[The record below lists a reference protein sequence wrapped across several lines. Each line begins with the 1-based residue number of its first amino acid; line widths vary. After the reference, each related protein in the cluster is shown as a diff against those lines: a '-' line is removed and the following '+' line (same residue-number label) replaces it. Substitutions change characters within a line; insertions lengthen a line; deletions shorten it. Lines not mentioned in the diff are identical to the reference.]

1 MSEVATA
8 ELGLAPVAVADN
20 NGGNF
25 DVFSSLR
32 DGAVG
37 EDFSS
42 GAGDI
47 GEEATA
53 GVDEA
58 AGKFDLVAVASGEKK
73 LPPTE
78 EVSASIGQTACV
90 TCVGCPFLSQCIKP
104 QALAVK
110 QESESQDKLPDDMS
124 SAGEEAV
131 PNLMEITPKQ
141 SYLERLLAPD
151 DFDSLDENGR
161 GELVMAGYSGSTD
174 YQEPI
179 IKKAPEPVLAVAK
192 PIDLTTKTDEST
204 EKIIPQERE
213 GKTSTNQAVEA
224 SGKGV
229 DIEATET
236 PFFELKTA
244 PEIAADDTTDAGEAL
259 SESASKVLSDT
270 SGEEYFAEPTEEN
283 RPSIEI
289 KQQTFDVISG
299 AADKKNQQPAFESSD
314 ITTQTKTR
322 TMPSSPA
329 VSEDTQT
336 ANENNTLPKNETAN
350 FLSGENKL
358 VDSVVENTYDGNDA
372 AAVSDIKPSSIE
384 HPKENDVVIATSKSS
399 NHEPR
404 QAAEDSFTPFFE
416 QHLAAQFD
424 AAEMNK
430 LAAESIDGSNVKPL
444 QNTQP
449 REAELGTAAGCDGSI
464 QALDGTDNEQPGNL
478 TPDVDDVPPPQ
489 ERTVAASVPAE
500 YDKNETYQSP
510 GSYSIGQS
518 GRTPQA
524 ILSQEQM
531 SVESSENSL
540 IIGDRADFDNN
551 LVQPK
556 TDDTETD
563 VFVANDVVNTTDK
576 TDVAVSIE
584 MIDITPNLPDK
595 HTAVDRNGTQLAVD
609 LPQELGDKLAVDTDA
624 SEPQIPVF
632 RQLDCYDTTA
642 DIGRSE
648 DKIWAEE
655 EVFFVKQD
663 LPGVESELTLTE
675 VAAVISPAEV
685 VTVCEEPG
693 DLKLSVDDEI
703 GVDMDSVEQLDNFKT
718 SSVPEITN
726 DYEPVEQIAIPT
738 SPAIEPIRDVE
749 LDEPAVEI
757 LEERITPREEYD
769 DMTVKTSEK
778 SDLPPLDA
786 EVETIITDTSDVDP
800 AIDLPEAQEELAATE
815 VSEAVESEADR
826 QDDLAV
832 DSAVDSYGYNNETS
846 AVSDNV
852 LVVKSR
858 PSPGL
863 WPDDSRLNPEEESAS
878 TAQSSADDTSL
889 VSRLVGMFVVA
900 ICVVRGRQSVKV

>member
-1 MSEVATA
+1 MIGEATTG
-8 ELGLAPVAVADN
+8 ELSPTGID
-20 NGGNF
+20 GDDF
-25 DVFSSLR
+25 DISSLR
-32 DGAVG
+32 G

-42 GAGDI
+42 GI
-47 GEEATA
+47 GEGRSADA
-53 GVDEA
+53 DEA
-58 AGKFDLVAVASGEKK
+58 ASSLDLVAVAGGKEK
-73 LPPTE
+73 
-78 EVSASIGQTACV
+78 
-90 TCVGCPFLSQCIKP
+90 
-104 QALAVK
+104 
-110 QESESQDKLPDDMS
+110 
-124 SAGEEAV
+124 
-131 PNLMEITPKQ
+131 
-141 SYLERLLAPD
+141 
-151 DFDSLDENGR
+151 LDTF
-161 GELVMAGYSGSTD
+161 MDGSTD
-174 YQEPI
+174 LKDMPAAPVDALSLAGKSEINSSENRMSDERRAAICQGVASAACASCAARDDCPI
-179 IKKAPEPVLAVAK
+179 LRMRNFANENLQPAPERESYLRDLLNDDDDGIVVAGYAN
-192 PIDLTTKTDEST
+192 PDSGADSTNADITETSDDKTDKLIEQVAPSNQGNEIPTSETTESPDEPADIKEAEQSFLEPAIVT
-204 EKIIPQERE
+204 NDVDEIRE
-213 GKTSTNQAVEA
+213 AQPENV
-224 SGKGV
+224 SGAFV
-229 DIEATET
+229 N
-236 PFFELKTA
+236 
-244 PEIAADDTTDAGEAL
+244 
-259 SESASKVLSDT
+259 T
-270 SGEEYFAEPTEEN
+270 SGEEYFAEPTEES
-283 RPSIEI
+283 RPSIGI
-289 KQQTFDVISG
+289 KQQTFDVISS
-299 AADKKNQQPAFESSD
+299 AADKENRQPAFESSD
-314 ITTQTKTR
+314 IPTQTKTR
-322 TMPSSPA
+322 TRTVPPSPA
-329 VSEDTQT
+329 VSEDIQI

-399 NHEPR
+399 NPEPR
-404 QAAEDSFTPFFE
+404 QVAEDSFTPIFKR
-416 QHLAAQFD
+416 HLAAQFD
-424 AAEMNK
+424 ATEMDK

-449 REAELGTAAGCDGSI
+449 REAELGMAAGYDDSI
-464 QALDGTDNEQPGNL
+464 QTLNGTDNEQPGNL
-478 TPDVDDVPPPQ
+478 TPDVDDVPLPQ

-518 GRTPQA
+518 GGAPQA

-531 SVESSENSL
+531 LVESSEDSL
-540 IIGDRADFDNN
+540 TINDYANFDSN

-576 TDVAVSIE
+576 TDVAASVE

-609 LPQELGDKLAVDTDA
+609 LPQELGDELAVDTDA

-632 RQLDCYDTTA
+632 RQLDCYDTTM
-642 DIGRSE
+642 DISRSE
-648 DKIWAEE
+648 DRIWAEE

-726 DYEPVEQIAIPT
+726 DYEPVEHIAILI

-757 LEERITPREEYD
+757 LEERIMPREEYD
-769 DMTVKTSEK
+769 SIVVEASEK
-778 SDLPPLDA
+778 SDLPRLDD
-786 EVETIITDTSDVDP
+786 EVEAIITDTSDVEP
-800 AIDLPEAQEELAATE
+800 AIDLPEAQDELVSVIEA
-815 VSEAVESEADR
+815 SEAAESELDE
-826 QDDLAV
+826 QNDSAV
-832 DSAVDSYGYNNETS
+832 ASAVDSYGYNSETS
-846 AVSDNV
+846 AVSDNI

-863 WPDDSRLNPEEESAS
+863 WSDDSRLNPEEESAS
-878 TAQSSADDTSL
+878 TTQSSADDTSL

-900 ICVVRGRQSVKV
+900 MCVVRGRQSVKV

>member
-1 MSEVATA
+1 MSRVATA
-8 ELGLAPVAVADN
+8 ELGLAPTSAN

-25 DVFSSLR
+25 DVFASLR
-32 DGAVG
+32 DDTGG

-42 GAGDI
+42 GVGDI
-47 GEEATA
+47 DEEATA
-53 GVDEA
+53 GADEA
-58 AGKFDLVAVASGEKK
+58 AGKIDLVAVASGEKK

-78 EVSASIGQTACV
+78 EVSVSIGQTACV
-90 TCVGCPFLSQCIKP
+90 TCVGCPFLSQCAKP

-110 QESESQDKLPDDMS
+110 QESENQENISADMS

-131 PNLMEITPKQ
+131 PNLMEMTPKQ

-151 DFDSLDENGR
+151 DFDSLDESGR
-161 GELVMAGYSGSTD
+161 GELVMAGYSVSTD
-174 YQEPI
+174 HRESI
-179 IKKAPEPVLAVAK
+179 IKKVTEPAAAETK
-192 PIDLTTKTDEST
+192 PIDLTTETDRPT
-204 EKIIPQERE
+204 GKITLQGRK
-213 GKTSTNQAVEA
+213 GKTSTSEPVEV
-224 SGKGV
+224 SGEDMGT
-229 DIEATET
+229 EAAEA

-259 SESASKVLSDT
+259 SESARNVLSDI
-270 SGEEYFAEPTEEN
+270 SGEEHFTEPTEEN

-299 AADKKNQQPAFESSD
+299 AADKENQQPAFESSD
-314 ITTQTKTR
+314 IPTQTKMR
-322 TMPSSPA
+322 TVLSSPA

-372 AAVSDIKPSSIE
+372 AVVSDIKPPSIE
-384 HPKENDVVIATSKSS
+384 YPKENDVVIATSKSS
-399 NHEPR
+399 NPEPR
-404 QAAEDSFTPFFE
+404 QAAEDSFTPIFKR
-416 QHLAAQFD
+416 HLAAQFD
-424 AAEMNK
+424 ATEMDK

-449 REAELGTAAGCDGSI
+449 REAELGTAAGYDGSI

-478 TPDVDDVPPPQ
+478 TPDVDDVLLPQ

-510 GSYSIGQS
+510 SSYSIGQS

-531 SVESSENSL
+531 LVESSEDSL
-540 IIGDRADFDNN
+540 TINDYANFDSN

-595 HTAVDRNGTQLAVD
+595 HTAVDRNDTQLAVD
-609 LPQELGDKLAVDTDA
+609 LPQKLGDELAVDTDA

-675 VAAVISPAEV
+675 VAAVVSPAEV
-685 VTVCEEPG
+685 VTAREEVD

-703 GVDMDSVEQLDNFKT
+703 GVDMDSVGQLDNFKT

-726 DYEPVEQIAIPT
+726 DYEPVEQIAIPASLAT
-738 SPAIEPIRDVE
+738 EPIRDVK
-749 LDEPAVEI
+749 LDEPAVKI
-757 LEERITPREEYD
+757 LEERIMPREEHD
-769 DMTVKTSEK
+769 SIVMETSEK
-778 SDLPPLDA
+778 SDLPPLDD
-786 EVETIITDTSDVDP
+786 EVEAIITDTSDVEP
-800 AIDLPEAQEELAATE
+800 AIDLPEAQEELVATE
-815 VSEAVESEADR
+815 VSEAVESELDE
-826 QDDLAV
+826 QNDLAV
-832 DSAVDSYGYNNETS
+832 DSAVDSYGYNSETS
-846 AVSDNV
+846 TVSDNV

-858 PSPGL
+858 QSPGL
-863 WPDDSRLNPEEESAS
+863 WPDDSRLNPEEEAAAA
-878 TAQSSADDTSL
+878 TQSSADDTSL

-900 ICVVRGRQSVKV
+900 MCVVRGRQSVKV